1 MPEPGWIPKET
12 QPPES
17 RECMRLAVSC
27 ASGIHWR
34 RLRFIDPADCGVAF
48 WHEWEILL
56 EERGHRIHRT
66 TRKAAEASGKFWIA
80 TVDSFVYSKPSTHV
94 VVMHGKKLYYD
105 SAEKKRQR
113 APFNLRSNPMLI
125 LPCVK

>member
-1 MPEPGWIPKET
+1 MPEPGWIPKHT

-34 RLRFIDPADCGVAF
+34 RLRFFDPADQNV
-48 WHEWEILL
+48 EWWDEWDKLL
-56 EERGHRIHRT
+56 AERGHRIYRT

-80 TVDSFVYSKPSTHV
+80 TVDSFVYPKPVTHCI
-94 VVMHGKKLYYD
+94 VMKGGRLHYD
-105 SAEKKRQR
+105 SAQKKRKR
-113 APFNLRSNPMLI
+113 APTVLRANPMLI
-125 LPCVK
+125 LPNG